1 MGLRHLSC
9 AILLAL
15 GCTAVHAEPAVGERF
30 EQAVQAHRQ
39 GDYRQALQLWQQLA
53 EQGQRD
59 AQYNLG
65 LMYRYADG
73 VPQDLAA
80 AMKWYKRAAEQGD
93 LQSQYEVGLMYQEG
107 VGVAADQAEA
117 HRWFTMNR
125 QHHYHHLAHN
135 PQLDQWRRQASALLW
150 QRDMQESL
158 ARSRDDG
165 QQVLARL
172 QERLRQ
178 GDAPRVQTAAVA
190 GDALAR

>member
-1 MGLRHLSC
+1 MGLRHLSW

-15 GCTAVHAEPAVGERF
+15 GCTAVHAEPAAGERF
-30 EQAVQAHRQ
+30 AQAAQAHRQ

-135 PQLDQWRRQASALLW
+135 PQLEQWRR
-150 QRDMQESL
+150 
-158 ARSRDDG
+158 
-165 QQVLARL
+165 
-172 QERLRQ
+172 
-178 GDAPRVQTAAVA
+178 
-190 GDALAR
+190 